1 MSSRKK
7 PLITFI
13 VLAAFCGLL
22 VSMSNL
28 LSRDRIL
35 ENQIRFAQKQLMEI
49 ANDPKTE
56 LLEIETDVYQL
67 RSGGEITGVVFRQST
82 SKGYN
87 GNISFWLGVNTAGE
101 ILGVRVISHKET
113 PGLGDKIETGVSD
126 WIHTFAGKSLANLQ
140 ETDWAVKK
148 NGGIFDQFS
157 GATIT
162 PAAVIE
168 GVETGLVHFESRS
181 SIWAGSTG
189 QLIDPTTETLNTG
202 ENNEY

>member
-1 MSSRKK
+1 MRKSNSLKLRTTRRLNCLKSR
-7 PLITFI
+7 
-13 VLAAFCGLL
+13 A
-22 VSMSNL
+22 
-28 LSRDRIL
+28 
-35 ENQIRFAQKQLMEI
+35 
-49 ANDPKTE
+49 
-56 LLEIETDVYQL
+56 DVYQL

-87 GNISFWLGVNTAGE
+87 GNISFWLGVNTEGE

-126 WIHTFAGKSLANLQ
+126 WIHTFAGKSLENLQ
-140 ETDWAVKK
+140 EADWAVKK

>member
-1 MSSRKK
+1 MSSHKK

-13 VLAAFCGLL
+13 ILAAFCGLL

-35 ENQIRFAQKQLMEI
+35 ENQIRFAQKQLIEI
-49 ANDPKTE
+49 ANDPKAE

-67 RSGGEITGVVFRQST
+67 RSGGEITGFVFRQST
-82 SKGYN
+82 NKGYN
-87 GNISFWLGVNTAGE
+87 GNITFWLGVDTEGE
-101 ILGVRVISHKET
+101 ILGVRIISHKET
-113 PGLGDKIETGVSD
+113 PGLGDKIETSVSG
-126 WIHTFAGKSLANLQ
+126 WIHTFAGKSLKNLQ
-140 ETDWAVKK
+140 EADWAVKK

-168 GVETGLVHFESRS
+168 GVKTGLVHFESRP
-181 SIWAGSTG
+181 SIWTDSTG
-189 QLIDPTTETLNTG
+189 KLIDPTKDALNTG